1 MSPDL
6 NLPKSTGQPKRPL
19 KGRDTTLA
27 VTVSKAT
34 SGNLRSTYN
43 SYAAQVLRPTLEMPK
58 SAVGVSRMSSV
69 STEESSMSVGTT
81 LDYSFFPLPPQ
92 DEYVVS
98 QRHKTQT
105 PRAQQSL
112 KSNSNSEHPQQ
123 RPEQKSTRRSKTRI
137 LSPRGTSFAV
147 ARKSHRSNGR
157 GPARRKSVRNS
168 HYPSPGKPRMVG
180 NMANMTISSTRARR
194 IQVIRPSEKPAII
207 GIFSADSQVLRKRV
221 PTLQVSGVQGGLAT
235 KLSPQKIGVAKVIT
249 VPSNSTTSR
258 PRELLV
264 QQLPTPPPSTPD
276 RTNIQWPGIL
286 PLLRFTS
293 LLQYEVN
300 QPAEPRAAFSPPSVK
315 LSPTQALLPLWEKK
329 VMTNAEQRRG
339 GGIPEI
345 LRIGNKENS
354 SLFQRLTNLDSLEV
368 RSRY

>member
-1 MSPDL
+1 ML
-6 NLPKSTGQPKRPL
+6 
-19 KGRDTTLA
+19 
-27 VTVSKAT
+27 
-34 SGNLRSTYN
+34 
-43 SYAAQVLRPTLEMPK
+43 K
-58 SAVGVSRMSSV
+58 SAAGVSRMSSV
-69 STEESSMSVGTT
+69 STEGSSMSVGTA

-92 DEYVVS
+92 TEYVVS
-98 QRHKTQT
+98 QRHKAQT

-112 KSNSNSEHPQQ
+112 KSNFNSENPQQ

-137 LSPRGTSFAV
+137 GPPRGTSFAV

-157 GPARRKSVRNS
+157 GLARRKSVRNS
-168 HYPSPGKPRMVG
+168 YYASLGKPRMIG
-180 NMANMTISSTRARR
+180 NMVNTPIFSTRARR
-194 IQVIRPSEKPAII
+194 IQVIRPLEKPAII
-207 GIFSADSQVLRKRV
+207 GIFSVNSQVLRKPV
-221 PTLQVSGVQGGLAT
+221 PTLQVSGVQGGFAT
-235 KLSPQKIGVAKVIT
+235 KLPPQKIGVAKLIT
-249 VPSNSTTSR
+249 VPSNCTKSR

-264 QQLPTPPPSTPD
+264 QRLPAPPSSIPG

-300 QPAEPRAAFSPPSVK
+300 QPAEPRTVPSPPPVVK
-315 LSPTQALLPLWEKK
+315 RSPIQALSPLREKK
-329 VMTNAEQRRG
+329 VMTNAEQRKG